1 MELICNSTS
10 DSDIFLLPK
19 VPMAHSVL
27 KRYWARIPAVSDV
40 CHRGCAYR
48 IHLPYD
54 KAWLI
59 EVADQGLRS
68 REAKPCCREDYGIEL
83 LTIQM
88 PGVCSAAYRTLGI
101 NDHLKCFERSRTYTR
116 LRASFCATLPQR
128 AEGVIH
134 SLYSWVLGL
143 VFPWENS
150 SILSDLWVAFRRLCQ

>member
-1 MELICNSTS
+1 
-10 DSDIFLLPK
+10 
-19 VPMAHSVL
+19 MAHLVL

-48 IHLPYD
+48 IHLPYN

-101 NDHLKCFERSRTYTR
+101 NDHLKCFDKSRTYTR

-128 AEGVIH
+128 AERRYPLIILVSLRPGFPLGKFIYSFRFMSRVPSPVSIDQALRHHFIH
-134 SLYSWVLGL
+134 
-143 VFPWENS
+143 
-150 SILSDLWVAFRRLCQ
+150 